1 MDWLALCC
9 LVHNCV
15 TSLVSVVLAVG
26 WATCAKNR
34 RAGLRFMKK
43 QAGKPPPTGSG
54 GQVAFV
60 MPVKGTHSN
69 SEASWL
75 SQVNRHGY
83 RGKVECIFVV
93 QDESDPAYRLLLQM
107 QSDGRLPTDGVR
119 VLVAGLT
126 VRTSQK
132 LHNLIYAIE
141 RISENTE
148 CVPRPLALPRPQPC
162 PDTVGPLRPTGTV
175 ALLQM

>member
-15 TSLVSVVLAVG
+15 TSLASVVLAIG
-26 WATCAKNR
+26 WATCAMNR
-34 RAGLRFMKK
+34 RAGLRFMRK
-43 QAGKPPPTGSG
+43 QAGKPPPTESG

-60 MPVKGTHSN
+60 MPVKGTHSH

-83 RGKVECIFVV
+83 HGKVECIFVV
-93 QDESDPAYRLLLQM
+93 QERSDPAYQLLLQM
-107 QSDGRLPTDGVR
+107 QADGRLPTDGVR

-126 VRTSQK
+126 TRTSQK

-141 RISENTE
+141 RIAESTE
-148 CVPRPLALPRPQPC
+148 CVLR
-162 PDTVGPLRPTGTV
+162 PDTDTV
-175 ALLQM
+175 ALLQL